1 MYSISEVFTVKDIS
15 VIVFNELGNPSI
27 VNFRK
32 STDSKLFFK
41 LWDDFLVVEVF
52 ERKNGAEIYPEN
64 TQFCFFPL

>member
-41 LWDDFLVVEVF
+41 L
-52 ERKNGAEIYPEN
+52 
-64 TQFCFFPL
+64 